1 MLMNRSSR
9 LLIALVLAFPVSAAE
24 LQKPAASPASL
35 AQPFASREE
44 IEEFLRTARIVK
56 AKGTGIGITN
66 PLKLTLDDGRLQ
78 HFGVFKSINERK
90 PGATQLLASTEIDFK
105 DSWMFEVAAYE
116 LDKLLGL
123 DMVPVTVERIYNGHK
138 GSLQFWIDNCIMEG
152 DRLKRKLNPPD
163 PTSWKQQIFKVRVF
177 DNLVYNIDRNLG
189 NLLIT
194 PEWKCYMIDH
204 SRSFKNVD
212 ALKSPKDLTYFSR
225 SLIEALQKLDEQ
237 SLKTSCEKYLTLF
250 EVRTMLRRRDKIVQL
265 YTSLLA
271 EKGESIAYP

>member
-1 MLMNRSSR
+1 MNRWSR
-9 LLIALVLAFPVSAAE
+9 LLIALVLASHAAAAE
-24 LQKPAASPASL
+24 LQTPAASPATL

-44 IEEFLRTARIVK
+44 IEEYLRNARIVK
-56 AKGTGIGITN
+56 AKGTGLGTTN
-66 PLKLTLDDGRLQ
+66 PLKLTLDDGRVQ
-78 HFGVFKSINERK
+78 HFAVFKSIDERK
-90 PGATQLLASTEIDFK
+90 TGATQLSGSTEIDFK
-105 DSWMFEVAAYE
+105 DSWMFEIAAYE

-123 DMVPVTVERIYNGHK
+123 DMVPVTVERTYRGQK
-138 GSLQFWIDNCIMEG
+138 GSLQFWIDNCMMES

-194 PEWKCYMIDH
+194 PDWKCYMIDH
-204 SRSFKNVD
+204 SRTFKNVD

-237 SLKTSCEKYLTLF
+237 TVKTRCDRYLTLF
-250 EVRTMLRRRDKIVQL
+250 EVRTMLRRRDKIVEL
-265 YTSLLA
+265 YTGLLA
-271 EKGESIAYP
+271 EKGEGITYP

>member
-1 MLMNRSSR
+1 MNRWIR
-9 LLIALVLAFPVSAAE
+9 LLIVLALASSGSAAR
-24 LQKPAASPASL
+24 LQNPSAPTESL
-35 AQPFASREE
+35 AQPFASRAE

-56 AKGTGIGITN
+56 TKGTGIGITN
-66 PLKLTLDDGRLQ
+66 PLKLTLDDGRVQ
-78 HFGVFKSINERK
+78 HFAVFKSIDERK
-90 PGATQLLASTEIDFK
+90 AGVTQLSGSTEIDFK

-123 DMVPVTVERIYNGHK
+123 DMVPVTVERTHNGHK
-138 GSLQFWIDNCIMEG
+138 GSLQFWIDNCMMEG
-152 DRLKRKLNPPD
+152 DRLKRKLTPPD

-194 PEWKCYMIDH
+194 PQWKCYMIDH

-225 SLIEALQKLDEQ
+225 SLMEALQKLDEQ
-237 SLKTSCEKYLTLF
+237 TVKASCNRYLTTY
-250 EVRTMLRRRDKIVQL
+250 EIRTMFRRRDKIVQL

-271 EKGESIAYP
+271 EKGESIVYP

>member
-1 MLMNRSSR
+1 MNRWIR
-9 LLIALVLAFPVSAAE
+9 LLIVLALAPPGSAARS
-24 LQKPAASPASL
+24 QNPAAPPQSV
-35 AQPFASREE
+35 AQVFASRAE
-44 IEEFLRTARIVK
+44 IEEFLLKGRIVK
-56 AKGTGIGITN
+56 AKGTGLGITN
-66 PLKLTLDDGRLQ
+66 PLKLTLDDGRVQ
-78 HFGVFKSINERK
+78 HYAVFKSVDERK
-90 PGATQLLASTEIDFK
+90 PGVTQLSGSTEIDFK

-123 DMVPVTVERIYNGHK
+123 DMVPVTVERTYRGQR
-138 GSLQFWIDNCIMEG
+138 GSLQFWIDNCIMES

-225 SLIEALQKLDEQ
+225 SLVEALRKLDEQ
-237 SLKTSCEKYLTLF
+237 TVKASCDKYLTIY
-250 EVRTMLRRRDKIVQL
+250 EIQTMLRRRDKIVQL
-265 YTSLLA
+265 YNSLLA

>member
-1 MLMNRSSR
+1 MNRWSR
-9 LLIALVLAFPVSAAE
+9 LLIALVLASPVSAAE
-24 LQKPAASPASL
+24 LQKPAASSASL

-44 IEEFLRTARIVK
+44 IEEFLQNARIVK

-66 PLKLTLDDGRLQ
+66 PLKLTLDDGRVQ
-78 HFGVFKSINERK
+78 HFAVFKSIDERK
-90 PGATQLLASTEIDFK
+90 PGATQLAASTEIDFK

-123 DMVPVTVERIYNGHK
+123 DMVPVTIERTYNGHK
-138 GSLQFWIDNCIMEG
+138 GSLQFWIDNCIMES

-225 SLIEALQKLDEQ
+225 SLIESLQKLDEQ
-237 SLKTSCEKYLTLF
+237 TVKTRCEKYLTLY
-250 EVRTMLRRRDKIVQL
+250 EVKTMLRRRDRIIQL

-271 EKGESIAYP
+271 EKGESIVYP